1 MPEVANL
8 ASDVRSNANWS
19 IFLGVL
25 IIALGVFLV
34 AYPFMTAAATVLML
48 GTILFVAGVVEFVLA
63 LRFRSA
69 GDFFLKLFSSIIY
82 GITGF
87 LLFTRPLMG
96 VVVLTVLVGG
106 MLLAQGIILGVLAFK
121 VGSERGRGWLL
132 LDSAITIVL
141 SLLILGQW
149 PASSIWAIGTLVGIA
164 VIVRGITRIATASAM
179 RRVAT
184 GIEDLYKR
192 AA

>member
-1 MPEVANL
+1 MPEAANI
-8 ASDVRSNANWS
+8 AGEVKSHAGWS

-25 IIALGVFLV
+25 IVAMGVFLV
-34 AYPFMTAAATVLML
+34 AYPFVTAAATVLTL
-48 GTILFVAGVVEFVLA
+48 GVVLFGAGVVEFILA

-87 LLFTRPLMG
+87 MLFTRPLMG
-96 VVVLTVLVGG
+96 IAVLTILVGS
-106 MLLAQGIILGVLAFK
+106 MLLVQGIFLGVLAFR
-121 VGSERGRGWLL
+121 VGAERGRGWLL
-132 LDSAITIVL
+132 LDSAITLVL
-141 SLLILGQW
+141 SFMILGQW
-149 PASSIWAIGTLVGIA
+149 PASSVWAIGTLVGIA
-164 VIVRGITRIATASAM
+164 VIMRGVTRIATASVM

-184 GIEDLYKR
+184 GIEDIYRR

>member
-1 MPEVANL
+1 MPEVANI
-8 ASDVRSNANWS
+8 ASDMKSHAGWS

-25 IIALGVFLV
+25 IVALGVFLV
-34 AYPFMTAAATVLML
+34 AYPFLTAAATVLML
-48 GTILFVAGVVEFVLA
+48 GTILLAAGVVEFVLA

-96 VVVLTVLVGG
+96 VAVLTILVGG
-106 MLLAQGIILGVLAFK
+106 MLLVQGVFLGVLAFR
-121 VGSERGRGWLL
+121 VGAERGRGWLL
-132 LDSAITIVL
+132 LDAAITLVL
-141 SLLILGQW
+141 SFMILGQW
-149 PASSIWAIGTLVGIA
+149 PASSVWAIGTLVGIA
-164 VIVRGITRIATASAM
+164 VIIRGVTRIATASAM

-184 GIEDLYKR
+184 GIEDIYKR

>member
-1 MPEVANL
+1 MAEVANI
-8 ASDVRSNANWS
+8 ASDMKSYSGWS
-19 IFLGVL
+19 IALGILVV
-25 IIALGVFLV
+25 ALGVFLV
-34 AYPFMTAAATVLML
+34 AYPFLTAAATVLML
-48 GTILFVAGVVEFVLA
+48 GTILFVAAIVEFVLA

-87 LLFTRPLMG
+87 LLFTRPVMS

-121 VGSERGRGWLL
+121 VGAERGRGWLL

-141 SLLILGQW
+141 AFMILGQW

-164 VIVRGITRIATASAM
+164 VIFRGITRIATASAM

-184 GIEDLYKR
+184 GIEDIYKR